1 VPFRHSA
8 SDRKEPTGGQ
18 SDVPVAGV
26 SRAISLL
33 PSGNSIRAGTPALTF
48 VRGLSMAKMH
58 WDRVAR
64 EELDR
69 LLVFDTT
76 GWNGSG
82 TFVVTVTDS
91 NNRTHGRI
99 HSSDHHHRQ
108 RCTWQN
114 MRHTA

>member
-1 VPFRHSA
+1 
-8 SDRKEPTGGQ
+8 
-18 SDVPVAGV
+18 
-26 SRAISLL
+26 
-33 PSGNSIRAGTPALTF
+33 
-48 VRGLSMAKMH
+48 MAKMH

-108 RCTWQN
+108 RCTWHN
-114 MRHTA
+114 MRHTASELTAVRSHFGWSSPPMRDEA